1 MSALVLDASAALAW
15 CFDDELTPR
24 AEALLRDVRA
34 AGALVPGHWPVE
46 VANALLVAERRQR
59 LHRDAV
65 DALVR
70 LLASL
75 PIDVDHSASA
85 LGSTLVPLAR
95 EQSLT
100 VYDVAYVE
108 LARRSGLPLATLDSA
123 MARAARHLGI
133 PLLLDS

>member
-15 CFDDELTPR
+15 CFDDEFALRT
-24 AEALLRDVRA
+24 EALLRDVKA
-34 AGALVPGHWPVE
+34 AGALVPSHWPVE

-59 LHRDAV
+59 LKGEAV

-75 PIDVDHSASA
+75 PIVVDDRASA
-85 LGSTLVPLAR
+85 LDAALMPLAR

-100 VYDVAYVE
+100 VYDAAYVE
-108 LARRSGLPLATLDSA
+108 LARRAGLPLATLDRP

-133 PLLLDS
+133 PLILDP